1 MSAKGKGKM
10 KKVFRSE
17 ADVKA
22 AVKQALASY
31 PATWYFMP
39 YMSGYGRS
47 GVPDFVGCFQ
57 DRFFA
62 VETKFAKNKPTPAQK
77 MELKKIHESLGVA
90 MIINENNLD
99 ILEEVLE
106 DLALGLYT
114 HARSLSRSTLLSYGV
129 EV

>member
-1 MSAKGKGKM
+1 M

-39 YMSGYGRS
+39 ASNGYGRA
-47 GVPDFVGCFQ
+47 GIPDFVGCFQ
-57 DRFFA
+57 SRFFA
-62 VETKFAKNKPTPAQK
+62 VEAKLYGRYPTPAQK
-77 MELKKIHESLGVA
+77 MELKKIHELMGVA
-90 MIINENNLD
+90 MIINETNLD

-106 DLALGLYT
+106 DLSLGLYT